1 MTLTLQARNVTLRD
15 LIEKFGLQ
23 LVQQKQFFPEWQE
36 ELPEVT
42 EAEKQ
47 FLDKVRDSYFNL
59 VNCPPLLEK
68 AVQLSI
74 LSPLLFLG
82 DFYLP
87 PFHIWAEESVE
98 IAVEDEGT
106 MIRGNLD
113 ILLLKDQFWVM
124 AIESK
129 EVSFSIE
136 VGLAQLLTYL
146 LANPHL
152 ERPGFGMVTT
162 GGSFIFVKLIRG
174 KQPQYTTSRIFE
186 LRNPGNELYSVLSI
200 MRRIGQL

>member
-1 MTLTLQARNVTLRD
+1 MALTLQARTITLRD

-23 LVQQKQFFPEWQE
+23 LVRQQQFFPEWQT
-36 ELPEVT
+36 ELPQVT

-59 VNCPPLLEK
+59 VDYPPLLEK

-87 PFHIWAEESVE
+87 PFHIRAEESVE

-106 MIRGNLD
+106 IIHGNLD
-113 ILLLKDQFWVM
+113 IFLLKNQFWVM

-136 VGLAQLLTYL
+136 AGLAQLLTYM
-146 LANPHL
+146 LANPHP

-162 GGSFIFVKLIRG
+162 GGSFIFVKLVRG
-174 KQPQYTTSRIFE
+174 ELPRYATSKIFE
-186 LRNPGNELYSVLSI
+186 LRNPGNELYDVLSI